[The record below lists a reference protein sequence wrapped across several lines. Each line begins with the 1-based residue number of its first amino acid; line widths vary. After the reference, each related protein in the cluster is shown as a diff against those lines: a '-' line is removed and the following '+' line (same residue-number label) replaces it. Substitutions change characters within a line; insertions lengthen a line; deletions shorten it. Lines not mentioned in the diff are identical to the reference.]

1 MFEFTG
7 KVAVITGAASGFGRA
22 FADKGAAFGMK
33 LVLADVNPD
42 ALAQTVDALRAAGA
56 EAIGVPTD
64 VARASQVEAL
74 AQAALDAFG
83 KVHLLFNNAGVG
95 SGGFLWESSANDW
108 EWVFGV
114 NVMGV
119 AHGVRVFAPIMLAQ
133 GEPAHIVNTASVA
146 GLLSPPAMGI
156 YNASKHAVVSLTET
170 LYHDLL
176 LAQAGQVA
184 QAVQASQTSQ
194 ASQAEQATPPTTA
207 QHVSGPVGCSLLC
220 PAFVPTGIANA
231 ERARPASLRNE
242 GAPTRSQIAAG
253 KQLQRAVQSGKLSA
267 ADVADITFEA
277 IAARR
282 FYVITHPGIMATVEL
297 RHEDIEHL
305 RNPTDPMS
313 LKPEVRNAN

>member
-1 MFEFTG
+1 MFEFAD

-22 FADKGAAFGMK
+22 FAQNGAALGMK
-33 LVLADVNPD
+33 LVLADVNPE
-42 ALAQTVDALRAAGA
+42 ALRQTVDALRAGGA

-64 VARASQVEAL
+64 VSDAAQVEAL

-95 SGGFLWESSANDW
+95 SGGFLWESSVNDW
-108 EWVFGV
+108 AWVFNV

-119 AHGVRVFAPIMLAQ
+119 ANGVRAFTPIMLRQ
-133 GEPAHIVNTASVA
+133 NEPAHIVNTASVA

-170 LYHDLL
+170 LYHDLQ
-176 LAQAGQVA
+176 LAQAAKPADGG
-184 QAVQASQTSQ
+184 
-194 ASQAEQATPPTTA
+194 E
-207 QHVSGPVGCSLLC
+207 VGCSLLC
-220 PAFVPTGIANA
+220 PAFVPTGIADA
-231 ERARPASLRNE
+231 ERARPAELRNDS
-242 GAPTRSQIAAG
+242 GPTRSQIAAG
-253 KQLQRAVQSGKLSA
+253 KQLQRAVQAGKLSA

-282 FYVITHPGIMATVEL
+282 FYIVTHPGIMATVKL
-297 RHEDIEHL
+297 RHEDIEQL

-313 LKPEVRNAN
+313 LKPEVKNES

>member
-1 MFEFTG
+1 MFEFAG

-22 FADKGAAFGMK
+22 FAEKGASLGMK
-33 LVLADVNPD
+33 LVLADVNPE
-42 ALAQTVDALRAAGA
+42 ALLQTVDALRVGGA

-64 VARASQVEAL
+64 VSDAAQVEAL

-108 EWVFGV
+108 AWVFNV

-119 AHGVRVFAPIMLAQ
+119 AHGVRAFTPIMLRQ
-133 GEPAHIVNTASVA
+133 NEPAHIVNTASVA

-170 LYHDLL
+170 LYHDLQ
-176 LAQAGQVA
+176 LAQAAKPADGG
-184 QAVQASQTSQ
+184 
-194 ASQAEQATPPTTA
+194 E
-207 QHVSGPVGCSLLC
+207 VGCSLLC
-220 PAFVPTGIANA
+220 PAFVPTGIADA
-231 ERARPASLRNE
+231 ERARPAELRNDS
-242 GAPTRSQIAAG
+242 GPTRSQIAAG
-253 KQLQRAVQSGKLSA
+253 KQLHRAVQSGKLSA
-267 ADVADITFEA
+267 SDVADITFEA

-282 FYVITHPGIMATVEL
+282 FYIVTHPGIMATVKL
-297 RHEDIEHL
+297 RHEDIEQL

-313 LKPEVRNAN
+313 LKPEVKNAS